1 MCRLF
6 RGNFSTRESLH
17 HYWIA
22 EISFR
27 FKLESRIQMR
37 LLISHMCSWDFA
49 FLLWEVF
56 ECLWT
61 KGNAIHPLLGKSLNV
76 VNKKSATHHHLES
89 SWMLQMEK
97 SATEHHLESIWILQ
111 MKKSATHHLFSCPCL
126 YALVCGVC
134 VCVCVW
140 GGKKNHIL
148 KLLHVE
154 IEKIQ
159 QIPVHG
165 SSK

>member
-1 MCRLF
+1 
-6 RGNFSTRESLH
+6 
-17 HYWIA
+17 
-22 EISFR
+22 
-27 FKLESRIQMR
+27 MR
-37 LLISHMCSWDFA
+37 LLLSHMCSWDFA

-76 VNKKSATHHHLES
+76 VNKKIATHHQLES

-97 SATEHHLESIWILQ
+97 SATDHHLESTWILQ
-111 MKKSATHHLFSCPCL
+111 MKKSATHHDFSCPCL
-126 YALVCGVC
+126 HELVWCLFVC
-134 VCVCVW
+134 VCVCVSLSLSLSISIQW

-148 KLLHVE
+148 KLLQVE

-159 QIPVHG
+159 QIPVGIHG